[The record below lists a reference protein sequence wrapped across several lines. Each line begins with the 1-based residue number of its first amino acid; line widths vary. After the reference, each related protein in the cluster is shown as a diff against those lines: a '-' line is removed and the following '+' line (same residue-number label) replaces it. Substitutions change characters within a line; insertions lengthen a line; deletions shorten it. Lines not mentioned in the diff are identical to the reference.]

1 MSQRRIVRPSG
12 LRFERTLDDAD
23 EARDSLNQERVIA
36 MLSGCLAGLA
46 LLLAA
51 LGLYGVTAY
60 TVTRRRAEIGV
71 RMALGARQMTIMR
84 LVLTRVAILLGV
96 GVALGS
102 AASLALSQSVTTLL
116 YGLALE
122 DYRVLT
128 GASKLLLVVAVLA
141 SGLPAWR
148 AAHVDPLKALGQNQ

>member
-1 MSQRRIVRPSG
+1 
-12 LRFERTLDDAD
+12 
-23 EARDSLNQERVIA
+23 